1 MKKLLSIMLV
11 AVTMVSVTA
20 FSNAQADT
28 YDFGQL
34 GSGDIYRVRNLSDNQ
49 TDFVKTANA
58 DLCETVQFKARVHNA
73 GPKVLTNVKVKV
85 ALPSGTG
92 TNLSSTV
99 TVTADNNREDAVA
112 TGSANVVLSNSGSM
126 NYVSGSAELLDN
138 NGGTIK
144 SLSDSVVTNGVNIG
158 DVAVSLNNMRF
169 VQLKA
174 KINCPEVPQD
184 KDITVCRLSDKQ
196 VVTIKESQYNANL
209 YSKDLKD
216 CADKPE
222 QPGEITVCEL
232 ESGKIVTISEDAYDS
247 SKYSKDL
254 KNAACVEEETPVV
267 TELPQTGAG
276 SLLAGLVLSTIAAGI
291 AYALGSRKNLLG

>member
-1 MKKLLSIMLV
+1 MKKLATLAAAF
-11 AVTMVSVTA
+11 AVTTVLFAAPAFADSPGQLSNGDDNYKVKNVTTNGAYGKSVNLACDQTVKYSVLMA
-20 FSNAQADT
+20 NS
-28 YDFGQL
+28 DFGQL
-34 GSGDIYRVRNLSDNQ
+34 ENVTVKASLPNNITISG
-49 TDFVKTANA
+49 
-58 DLCETVQFKARVHNA
+58 
-73 GPKVLTNVKVKV
+73 TNVN
-85 ALPSGTG
+85 GDT
-92 TNLSSTV
+92 SS
-99 TVTADNNREDAVA
+99 
-112 TGSANVVLSNSGSM
+112 
-126 NYVSGSAELLDN
+126 VSGSVAVSVPS
-138 NGGTIK
+138 NGTLKYTNGTTNYYVYNSDGTVK
-144 SLSDSVVTNGVNIG
+144 SSTTLADGVAGNGVNTG
-158 DVAVSLNNMRF
+158 TLAGSTQARVYF
-169 VQLKA
+169 QA
-174 KINCPEVPQD
+174 KVDCPEVPQD

-196 VVTIKESQYNANL
+196 VVTIKESQYNADL